1 LEGFLRGE
9 EIVFVEEGL
18 ALLCEAVEL
27 PGISLA
33 GADRRRV
40 GLP

>member
-9 EIVFVEEGL
+9 EIVFVEEGP

-27 PGISLA
+27 PGISLPA
-33 GADRRRV
+33 LV
-40 GLP
+40 IV